1 MSGADVNLPTEILIC
16 WDTIAHAIREVL
28 TTHNPSSQTQLE
40 IVEYVRN
47 DIAYVTYPDDI
58 EDDMPDMLS
67 GAIYNQNVL
76 KSYTA
81 GEENARK

>member
-1 MSGADVNLPTEILIC
+1 MSGADVNLPIETLIC
-16 WDTIAHAIREVL
+16 WDNIAHSIREVL
-28 TTHNPSSQTQLE
+28 TTHNRSSQTKLE
-40 IVEYVRN
+40 IVEYIRN
-47 DIAYVTYPDDI
+47 DVAYVTYPNDI

-81 GEENARK
+81 GEEGSRE